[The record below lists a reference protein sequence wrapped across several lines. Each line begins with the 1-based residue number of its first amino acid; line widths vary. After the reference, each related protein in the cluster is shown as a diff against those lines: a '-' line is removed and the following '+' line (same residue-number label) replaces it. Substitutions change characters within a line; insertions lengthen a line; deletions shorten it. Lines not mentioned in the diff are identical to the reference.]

1 MTADQVSKLTAYNIW
16 VNILDES
23 VWMVLS
29 WSFTAGDRWGKFDL
43 TCTYLKLILFFY
55 DHLSFFYVHIFLYI
69 CILLYDIKVRHD
81 LTKYL
86 LVTVLIDLTTDK
98 ATGIG
103 CGNTKTKQADNVQ
116 LLTLDNPWKT

>member
-1 MTADQVSKLTAYNIW
+1 M
-16 VNILDES
+16 
-23 VWMVLS
+23 
-29 WSFTAGDRWGKFDL
+29 
-43 TCTYLKLILFFY
+43 
-55 DHLSFFYVHIFLYI
+55 
-69 CILLYDIKVRHD
+69 LLYDIKVRHD

-116 LLTLDNPWKT
+116 LLTLDNP

>member
-1 MTADQVSKLTAYNIW
+1 MF
-16 VNILDES
+16 ILK
-23 VWMVLS
+23 VLLMWHFS
-29 WSFTAGDRWGKFDL
+29 
-43 TCTYLKLILFFY
+43 
-55 DHLSFFYVHIFLYI
+55 LSFFYVHIFLYI

-116 LLTLDNPWKT
+116 LLTLDNPWNDGKLK